1 MKLFTNTI
9 TLTTLVLS
17 LTVGASA
24 TQAPTTQTELV
35 KPLITYVSEAEA
47 KDDVKAV
54 YAEIKSIW
62 GMVPEPIKGLSL
74 NPKILRNTWESYKI
88 SGENKNFSPKLGAM
102 MRMLV
107 AEKNNCEF
115 CVGFN
120 KGMLMG
126 MLKVPEDE
134 ILALQKDPTTAKLP
148 EKDKAMLLFMLKS
161 TSTPHN
167 VNKADIEGLKK
178 LGWSEKD
185 IMEGVNQATHMV
197 ATALFIDTFKIQ

>member
-1 MKLFTNTI
+1 MKRFTNT
-9 TLTTLVLS
+9 TSTLVLALS
-17 LTVGASA
+17 LTLGASA
-24 TQAPTTQTELV
+24 KEAIIPSTELV
-35 KPLITYVSEAEA
+35 KPLISYVSEADA

-54 YAEIKSIW
+54 YADIKSTW

-107 AEKNNCEF
+107 AEKNNCKF

-126 MLKVPEDE
+126 MLKVPEAE
-134 ILALQKDPTTAKLP
+134 IMDLQKDPTTAKLP
-148 EKDKAMLLFMLKS
+148 AKDKAMLLFMLKS
-161 TSTPHN
+161 TSTPHD
-167 VNKADIEGLKK
+167 VNKADVDGLKK

>member
-1 MKLFTNTI
+1 MKLFTKTTS
-9 TLTTLVLS
+9 TLALALS
-17 LTVGASA
+17 LTLGASA
-24 TQAPTTQTELV
+24 TEAPSTELV
-35 KPLITYVSEAEA
+35 KPLISYVSEADA

-74 NPKILRNTWESYKI
+74 NPKMLRNTWEMYKI
-88 SGENKNFSPKLGAM
+88 MGENKGFSEKLGAM

-148 EKDKAMLLFMLKS
+148 EKDKAMLLLMLKS
-161 TSTPHN
+161 TSTPHD
-167 VNKADIEGLKK
+167 VNKADIDELKK
-178 LGWSEKD
+178 LGWSETD

-197 ATALFIDTFKIQ
+197 ATSLFIDTFKIQ

>member
-1 MKLFTNTI
+1 M
-9 TLTTLVLS
+9 TTLKKAATIATIALGLTAS
-17 LTVGASA
+17 LNAKENTKEV
-24 TQAPTTQTELV
+24 TQ
-35 KPLITYVSEAEA
+35 PLISYVSEADA

-74 NPKILRNTWESYKI
+74 NPKMLRNTWEMYKI
-88 SGENKNFSPKLGAM
+88 MGENKSFSPKLGAM

-120 KGMLMG
+120 KGMLMN
-126 MLKVPEDE
+126 MLKVPEGE

-148 EKDKAMLLFMLKS
+148 EKEKAMLLLMLKS
-161 TSTPHN
+161 ASTPHD
-167 VNKADIEGLKK
+167 VNKADIDGLKK

-185 IMEGVNQATHMV
+185 IMEGVNQATQMV
-197 ATALFIDTFKIQ
+197 ATTLFIDTFKIQ

>member
-1 MKLFTNTI
+1 MKVLTKISII
-9 TLTTLVLS
+9 TALTLS

-24 TQAPTTQTELV
+24 TEAPVPSATGA
-35 KPLITYVSEAEA
+35 LISYVSEADA

-74 NPKILRNTWESYKI
+74 NPKMLRNTWEMYKI
-88 SGENKNFSPKLGAM
+88 MGENKGFSEKLGAM

-126 MLKVPEDE
+126 LLKVPEDE
-134 ILALQKDPTTAKLP
+134 ILALQKDPTSAKL
-148 EKDKAMLLFMLKS
+148 EAKEKAMLLLMLKS
-161 TSTPHN
+161 TSTPHD
-167 VNKADIEGLKK
+167 VNKADIDELKK

>member
-1 MKLFTNTI
+1 MKLLTKAA
-9 TLTTLVLS
+9 TLTTLALS
-17 LTVGASA
+17 LTLGANA
-24 TQAPTTQTELV
+24 TESSTTV
-35 KPLITYVSEAEA
+35 MKPLIHYISEADA

-54 YAEIKSIW
+54 YSEIKAIW
-62 GMVPEPIKGLSL
+62 GIVPEPIKGLSL

-88 SGENKNFSPKLGAM
+88 AGENQSFTPKLTAM

-107 AEKNNCEF
+107 AEKNNCAF

-126 MLKVPEDE
+126 MLKVSEDE
-134 ILALQKDPTTAKLP
+134 ILALQKDPNTAQLP
-148 EKDKAMLLFMLKS
+148 EKEKAMLLFMLKS
-161 TSTPHN
+161 TSAPQE
-167 VNKADIEGLKK
+167 VNQADVDGLKT

>member
-1 MKLFTNTI
+1 MKLLTKTTTMTALALAL
-9 TLTTLVLS
+9 TL
-17 LTVGASA
+17 GAYA
-24 TQAPTTQTELV
+24 KEAPNEVV
-35 KPLITYVSEAEA
+35 KPLIHYISVADA
-47 KDDVKAV
+47 KGDVKAV
-54 YAEIKSIW
+54 YDEIKSAFGI
-62 GMVPEPIKGLSL
+62 VPEPIKGLSL

-148 EKDKAMLLFMLKS
+148 AKDKAMLLFMLKS
-161 TSTPHN
+161 TSTPQE

-197 ATALFIDTFKIQ
+197 STALFIDTFKIQ

>member
-1 MKLFTNTI
+1 MNLLTKTTS
-9 TLTTLVLS
+9 TLTLALS
-17 LTVGASA
+17 LTLGTAA
-24 TQAPTTQTELV
+24 NEAPNTELV
-35 KPLITYVSEAEA
+35 KPLITYVSEADA
-47 KDDVKAV
+47 KGDVKAV
-54 YAEIKSIW
+54 YDEIESAFGI
-62 GMVPEPIKGLSL
+62 VPEPIKGLSL

-148 EKDKAMLLFMLKS
+148 AKDKAMLLFMLKS
-161 TSTPHN
+161 TSTPQE

-197 ATALFIDTFKIQ
+197 STALFIDTFKIQ

>member
-1 MKLFTNTI
+1 MKVLTKISII
-9 TLTTLVLS
+9 TALTLS
-17 LTVGASA
+17 LTVVASA
-24 TQAPTTQTELV
+24 TEAPVPSATGA
-35 KPLITYVSEAEA
+35 LISYVSEADA

-74 NPKILRNTWESYKI
+74 NPKMLRNTWEMYKI
-88 SGENKNFSPKLGAM
+88 MGENKGFSEKLGAM

-126 MLKVPEDE
+126 LLKVPEDE
-134 ILALQKDPTTAKLP
+134 ILALQKDPTSAKLP
-148 EKDKAMLLFMLKS
+148 AKDKAMLLLMLKS
-161 TSTPHN
+161 ASAPHD
-167 VNKADIEGLKK
+167 VNKADIDGLKK

-185 IMEGVNQATHMV
+185 IMEGVSQATHMV
-197 ATALFIDTFKIQ
+197 ATALFIDTFKIE

>member
-1 MKLFTNTI
+1 MKLFTKISTI
-9 TLTTLVLS
+9 TALALS
-17 LTVGASA
+17 LTLSASA
-24 TQAPTTQTELV
+24 TQDPSTQLV
-35 KPLITYVSEAEA
+35 KPLISYVSEADA

-74 NPKILRNTWESYKI
+74 NPKMLRNTWESYKVM
-88 SGENKNFSPKLGAM
+88 GENKNFSEKLGAM

-148 EKDKAMLLFMLKS
+148 AKEKAMLLLMLKS
-161 TSTPHN
+161 TSTPHD
-167 VNKADIEGLKK
+167 VNKADIDGLKK

>member
-1 MKLFTNTI
+1 MSLLKITTI
-9 TLTTLVLS
+9 ITALALS
-17 LTVGASA
+17 LTLGTYAKE
-24 TQAPTTQTELV
+24 APTKELT
-35 KPLITYVSEAEA
+35 KPLINYVSEADA

-54 YAEIKSIW
+54 YTEIKSVW
-62 GMVPEPIKGLSL
+62 GIVPEPIKGLSL

-88 SGENKNFSPKLGAM
+88 SGENKNFTPKLGAM

-107 AEKNNCEF
+107 AEKNNCAF

-120 KGMLMG
+120 KSMLMG

-134 ILALQKDPTTAKLP
+134 ILALQKDPNTAKLP
-148 EKDKAMLLFMLKS
+148 AKEKAMLLFMLKS
-161 TSTPHN
+161 ASTPHN
-167 VNKADIEGLKK
+167 VNKTDINQLKK

>member
-1 MKLFTNTI
+1 MSLFTKSTS
-9 TLTTLVLS
+9 TLALALS
-17 LTVGASA
+17 LTLGVSA
-24 TQAPTTQTELV
+24 KEATTPSTELL
-35 KPLITYVSEAEA
+35 KPLISYVSESDA

-54 YAEIKSIW
+54 YAEIRATW

-107 AEKNNCEF
+107 AEKNNCAF

-126 MLKVPEDE
+126 MLKVPEAE
-134 ILALQKDPTTAKLP
+134 IMDLQKDPSTAKLP

-161 TSTPHN
+161 TSTPHD
-167 VNKADIEGLKK
+167 VIKADVEGLKK

>member
-1 MKLFTNTI
+1 MNLLRKTTTI
-9 TLTTLVLS
+9 TALALS
-17 LTVGASA
+17 LTLGISASQI
-24 TQAPTTQTELV
+24 TSETIE
-35 KPLITYVSEAEA
+35 KPLISYVSEADA

-54 YAEIKSIW
+54 YAEIRSVW

-88 SGENKNFSPKLGAM
+88 SGENKNFSPKLSSM

-107 AEKNNCEF
+107 AEKNNCKF

-134 ILALQKDPTTAKLP
+134 ILALQKDPTTAQLP
-148 EKDKAMLLFMLKS
+148 APDKAMLLFMLKS
-161 TSTPHN
+161 TSTPHD
-167 VNKADIEGLKK
+167 VNKADVEGLKK

-185 IMEGVNQATHMV
+185 IMEGINQATHMV

>member
-1 MKLFTNTI
+1 MKLLTKISTI
-9 TLTTLVLS
+9 TALALS
-17 LTVGASA
+17 LTVGTSA
-24 TQAPTTQTELV
+24 TEAPAPSSTEA
-35 KPLITYVSEAEA
+35 LISYVSEADA

-54 YAEIKSIW
+54 YAEIKSVW

-74 NPKILRNTWESYKI
+74 NPKMLRNTWEMYKI
-88 SGENKNFSPKLGAM
+88 MGENKGFSEKLGAM

-126 MLKVPEDE
+126 LLKVPEDE
-134 ILALQKDPTTAKLP
+134 ILALQKDPTSAKLP
-148 EKDKAMLLFMLKS
+148 AKDKAMLLLMLKS
-161 TSTPHN
+161 ASTPHD
-167 VNKADIEGLKK
+167 VNKVDIDGLKK